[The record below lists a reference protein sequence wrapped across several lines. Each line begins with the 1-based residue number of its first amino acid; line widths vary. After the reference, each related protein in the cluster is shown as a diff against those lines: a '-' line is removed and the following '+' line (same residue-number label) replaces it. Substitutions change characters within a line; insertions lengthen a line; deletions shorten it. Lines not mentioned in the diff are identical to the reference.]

1 MSSPTSSPAEKRI
14 QSRKR
19 IQLRVDARLIT
30 EQERIDI
37 LAGLGHPDLDTEGM
51 SLSRPRFGMTK
62 LNSHDASGSGLRLQ
76 TGALGEIPEGSAL
89 SLDVHLPG
97 EQRVVKLLGDVM
109 WTGEDGGAPVA
120 GLRIAALDQEG
131 LLRLLN
137 ALQKAPPA

>member
-1 MSSPTSSPAEKRI
+1 MSSPSQSSEKRI

-37 LAGLGHPDLDTEGM
+37 LAGLGHPDLDSEGM
-51 SLSRPRFGMTK
+51 ALSRPRFGMTR
-62 LNSHDASGSGLRLQ
+62 LSSQDVSGSGLRLQ
-76 TGALGEIPEGSAL
+76 TNALGEVPEGSAL

-97 EQRVVKLLGDVM
+97 EARVVKLLGDVM
-109 WTGEDGGAPVA
+109 WTGEDAGKAVA

-131 LLRLLN
+131 LLRLLD
-137 ALQKAPPA
+137 ALRQAPLA